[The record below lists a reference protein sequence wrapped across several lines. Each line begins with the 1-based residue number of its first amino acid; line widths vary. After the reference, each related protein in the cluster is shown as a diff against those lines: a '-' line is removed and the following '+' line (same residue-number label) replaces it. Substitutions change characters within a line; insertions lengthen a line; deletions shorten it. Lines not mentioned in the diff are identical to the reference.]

1 VRFFFGAMSPYS
13 WFAAERIDGLID
25 GVEWHP
31 VLAGAVF
38 KAHGRIAWGLTER
51 RAAGI
56 ADCEARAR
64 QHGLGPIRW
73 PEPWPTSDLFVGRAM
88 IFARARGKLRPFALA
103 AMRAAFLEG
112 LDLGELAA
120 VRTVAERVGLD
131 PDDVAAAVHDPEIKQ
146 AVRAATQEAIDLGVF
161 GVPTVAVGGR
171 LLWGDDRLAEAAALA
186 AAGR

>member
-1 VRFFFGAMSPYS
+1 
-13 WFAAERIDGLID
+13 
-25 GVEWHP
+25 
-31 VLAGAVF
+31 
-38 KAHGRIAWGLTER
+38 
-51 RAAGI
+51 
-56 ADCEARAR
+56 
-64 QHGLGPIRW
+64 
-73 PEPWPTSDLFVGRAM
+73 
-88 IFARARGKLRPFALA
+88 
-103 AMRAAFLEG
+103 MRAAFLEG